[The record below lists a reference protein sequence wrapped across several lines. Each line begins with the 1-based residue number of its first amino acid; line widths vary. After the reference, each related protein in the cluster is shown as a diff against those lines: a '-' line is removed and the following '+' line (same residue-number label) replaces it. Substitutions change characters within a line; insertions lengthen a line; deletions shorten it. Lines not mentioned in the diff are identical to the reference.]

1 MDINDNVNSIVQSI
15 VDQITTQVQ
24 SQAIATIERKIEEVV
39 ANIDYTSMLSN
50 LLSEK
55 LDRKITQLPISTN
68 AVEKELTSRV
78 AAMTQNLSDQI
89 NATALKTT
97 QESINQQLNTI
108 DFTALFRA
116 TILGAIQSKS
126 LAFPDASIP
135 GSAVVASDLLL
146 TGDQISGGIITHFGS
161 TGIDDKST
169 TCQVTVMDEVTVVE
183 NNLLTKDLTVKG
195 TTTIEG
201 NLNVTGAMVESSP
214 MFTQFVLAA
223 TNNVRTSLDR
233 SLFDT
238 YAATVFN
245 KIKTDGLD
253 LTKITLNGQTIV
265 DSGMLSNTITISN
278 LQKVGVLNE
287 LQVSGESLFGETLYV
302 TKNRIGVNTI
312 EPNQTLSLWDQEVE
326 FGISKQSKDTAILGM
341 PRNQTLIISSNG
353 KNNLRVLSDGSISAD
368 IIRIGTI
375 TLTSGSTP
383 SNDQP
388 IGTIVFNANPTL
400 GGPLGWISL
409 GQARW
414 GNFGMID

>member
-39 ANIDYTSMLSN
+39 ANIDCTSMLSN

-55 LDRKITQLPISTN
+55 LDRKITQLPISTET
-68 AVEKELTSRV
+68 VEKELTSRV

-97 QESINQQLNTI
+97 QESINQQLNAI
-108 DFTALFRA
+108 DFTALFQA

-135 GSAVVASDLLL
+135 GSAIVVNDLRL
-146 TGDQISGGIITHFGS
+146 TGDNINSGIVTNFGS
-161 TGIDDKST
+161 TGIDDKAT
-169 TCQVTVMDEVTVVE
+169 ACQVTIMDDVTVVE

-201 NLNVTGAMVESSP
+201 DLNVTGVMHETSP
-214 MFTQFVLAA
+214 MFRQFVVAA
-223 TNNVRTSLDR
+223 TNNVRTSLDK

-238 YAATVFN
+238 YSATVFD
-245 KIKTDGLD
+245 KIRTNGLD
-253 LTKITLNGQTIV
+253 LTKITLNGQTVV
-265 DSGMLSNTITISN
+265 DGGMLSNSITISN

-287 LQVSGESLFGETLYV
+287 LQVLGESLLGETLYV
-302 TKNRIGVNTI
+302 TKNRVGINTI
-312 EPNQTLSLWDQEVE
+312 EPTQTLTLWDQEVE
-326 FGISKQSKDTAILGM
+326 FGISKQSKDTAVMGM
-341 PRNQTLIISSNG
+341 PRKQTLIISSNG
-353 KNNLRVLSDGSISAD
+353 KTNLSILPDGTVSAD
-368 IIRIGTI
+368 TIRIGTV

-388 IGTIVFNANPTL
+388 IGTIVFNANPTM
-400 GGPLGWISL
+400 GGPLGWVSL
-409 GQARW
+409 GKARW
-414 GNFGMID
+414 ANFGLVD

>member
-68 AVEKELTSRV
+68 AVEKELISRV

-97 QESINQQLNTI
+97 QESINQQLNAI
-108 DFTALFRA
+108 DFTALFQA

-135 GSAVVASDLLL
+135 GSAIVVNDLRL
-146 TGDQISGGIITHFGS
+146 TGDNINSGIVTNFGS
-161 TGIDDKST
+161 TGIDDKAT
-169 TCQVTVMDEVTVVE
+169 ACQVTIMDDVTVVE

-201 NLNVTGAMVESSP
+201 DLNVAGVMPETSP
-214 MFTQFVLAA
+214 MFRQFVVAA
-223 TNNVRTSLDR
+223 TNNVRTSLDK

-238 YAATVFN
+238 YSATVFD
-245 KIKTDGLD
+245 KIRTNGLD
-253 LTKITLNGQTIV
+253 LTKITLNGQTVV
-265 DSGMLSNTITISN
+265 DGGMLSNSITISN

-287 LQVSGESLFGETLYV
+287 LQVLGESLLGETLYV
-302 TKNRIGVNTI
+302 TKNRVGINTI
-312 EPNQTLSLWDQEVE
+312 EPTQTLTLWDQEVE
-326 FGISKQSKDTAILGM
+326 FGISKQSKDTAVMGM
-341 PRNQTLIISSNG
+341 PRKQTLIISSNG
-353 KNNLRVLSDGSISAD
+353 KTNLSILPDGTVSAD
-368 IIRIGTI
+368 TIRIGTV

-388 IGTIVFNANPTL
+388 IGTIVFNANPTM
-400 GGPLGWISL
+400 GGPLGWVSL
-409 GQARW
+409 GKARW
-414 GNFGMID
+414 ANFGLVD

>member
-68 AVEKELTSRV
+68 AVEKELISRV

-97 QESINQQLNTI
+97 QESINQQLNAI
-108 DFTALFRA
+108 DFTALFQA

-135 GSAVVASDLLL
+135 GSAIVVNDLRL
-146 TGDQISGGIITHFGS
+146 TGDNINSGIVTNFGS
-161 TGIDDKST
+161 TGIDDKAT
-169 TCQVTVMDEVTVVE
+169 ACQVTIMDDVTVVE

-201 NLNVTGAMVESSP
+201 DLNVTGVMPETSP
-214 MFTQFVLAA
+214 MFRQFVVAA
-223 TNNVRTSLDR
+223 TNNVRTSLDK

-238 YAATVFN
+238 YSATVFD
-245 KIKTDGLD
+245 KIRTNGLD
-253 LTKITLNGQTIV
+253 LTKITLNGQTVV
-265 DSGMLSNTITISN
+265 DGGMLSNSITISN

-287 LQVSGESLFGETLYV
+287 LQVLGESLLGETLYV
-302 TKNRIGVNTI
+302 TKNRVGINTI
-312 EPNQTLSLWDQEVE
+312 EPTQTLTLWDQEVE
-326 FGISKQSKDTAILGM
+326 FGISKQSKDTAVMGM
-341 PRNQTLIISSNG
+341 PRKQTLIISSNG
-353 KNNLRVLSDGSISAD
+353 KTNLSILPDGTVSAD
-368 IIRIGTI
+368 TIRIGTV

-388 IGTIVFNANPTL
+388 IGTIVFNANPTM
-400 GGPLGWISL
+400 GGPLGWVSL
-409 GQARW
+409 GKARW
-414 GNFGMID
+414 ANFGLVD

>member
-55 LDRKITQLPISTN
+55 LDRKITQLPISTET
-68 AVEKELTSRV
+68 VEKELTSRV

-97 QESINQQLNTI
+97 QESINQQLNAI
-108 DFTALFRA
+108 DFTALFQA

-135 GSAVVASDLLL
+135 GSAIVVNDLRL
-146 TGDQISGGIITHFGS
+146 TGDNINSGIVTNFGS
-161 TGIDDKST
+161 TGIDDKAT
-169 TCQVTVMDEVTVVE
+169 ACQVTIMDDVTVVE

-201 NLNVTGAMVESSP
+201 DLNVTGVMPETSP
-214 MFTQFVLAA
+214 MFRQFVVAA
-223 TNNVRTSLDR
+223 TNNVRTSLDK

-238 YAATVFN
+238 YSATVFD
-245 KIKTDGLD
+245 KIRTNGLD
-253 LTKITLNGQTIV
+253 LTKITLNGQTVV
-265 DSGMLSNTITISN
+265 DGGMLSNSITISN

-287 LQVSGESLFGETLYV
+287 LQVLGESLLGETLYV
-302 TKNRIGVNTI
+302 TKNRVGINTI
-312 EPNQTLSLWDQEVE
+312 EPTQTLTLWDQEVE
-326 FGISKQSKDTAILGM
+326 FGISKQSKDTAVMGM
-341 PRNQTLIISSNG
+341 PRKQTLIISSNG
-353 KNNLRVLSDGSISAD
+353 KTNLSILPDGSVSAD
-368 IIRIGTI
+368 TIRIGTV

-388 IGTIVFNANPTL
+388 IGTIVFNANPTM
-400 GGPLGWISL
+400 GGPLGWVSL
-409 GQARW
+409 GKARW
-414 GNFGMID
+414 ANFGLVD

>member
-1 MDINDNVNSIVQSI
+1 MDINDNVNSIVLSI
-15 VDQITTQVQ
+15 VEQITTQVQ

-126 LAFPDASIP
+126 LAFPEASIP
-135 GSAVVASDLLL
+135 ASAIDTADLHI
-146 TGDQISGGIITHFGS
+146 TGDQVSGGIITHFGS

>member
-55 LDRKITQLPISTN
+55 LDRKITQLPISTET
-68 AVEKELTSRV
+68 VEKELTSRV

-97 QESINQQLNTI
+97 QESINQQLNAI
-108 DFTALFRA
+108 DFTALFQA

-135 GSAVVASDLLL
+135 GSAIVVNDLRL
-146 TGDQISGGIITHFGS
+146 TGDNINSGIVTNFGS
-161 TGIDDKST
+161 TGIDDKAT
-169 TCQVTVMDEVTVVE
+169 ACQVTIMDDVTVVE

-201 NLNVTGAMVESSP
+201 DLNVTGVMHETSP
-214 MFTQFVLAA
+214 MFRQFVVAA
-223 TNNVRTSLDR
+223 TNNVRTSLDK

-238 YAATVFN
+238 YSATVFD
-245 KIKTDGLD
+245 KIRTNGLD
-253 LTKITLNGQTIV
+253 LTKITLNGQTVV
-265 DSGMLSNTITISN
+265 DGGMLSNSITISN

-287 LQVSGESLFGETLYV
+287 LQVLGESLLGETLYV
-302 TKNRIGVNTI
+302 TKNRVGINTI
-312 EPNQTLSLWDQEVE
+312 EPTQTLTLWDQEVE
-326 FGISKQSKDTAILGM
+326 FGISKQSKDTAVMGM
-341 PRNQTLIISSNG
+341 PRKQTLIISSNG
-353 KNNLRVLSDGSISAD
+353 KTNLSILPDGTVSAD
-368 IIRIGTI
+368 TIRIGTV

-388 IGTIVFNANPTL
+388 IGTIVFNANPTM
-400 GGPLGWISL
+400 GGPLGWVSL
-409 GQARW
+409 GKARW
-414 GNFGMID
+414 ANFGLVD

>member
-1 MDINDNVNSIVQSI
+1 MDINNNVNSIVKSL

-24 SQAIATIERKIEEVV
+24 SKAMSAIEKKIEEV
-39 ANIDYTSMLSN
+39 I
-50 LLSEK
+50 
-55 LDRKITQLPISTN
+55 
-68 AVEKELTSRV
+68 
-78 AAMTQNLSDQI
+78 AA
-89 NATALKTT
+89 
-97 QESINQQLNTI
+97 I
-108 DFTALFRA
+108 DFTALFQA
-116 TILGAIQSKS
+116 TILSAIQEKI
-126 LAFPDASIP
+126 LVFPEASIP
-135 GSAVVASDLLL
+135 ASAIDTADLHI
-146 TGDQISGGIITHFGS
+146 TGDQVSGGIITHFGS

>member
-161 TGIDDKST
+161 TGIDDKAT

>member
-108 DFTALFRA
+108 DFTALFQA

-135 GSAVVASDLLL
+135 GSAIVVNDLRL
-146 TGDQISGGIITHFGS
+146 TGDNINSGIVTNFGS
-161 TGIDDKST
+161 TGIDDKAT
-169 TCQVTVMDEVTVVE
+169 ACQVTIMDDVTVVE

-201 NLNVTGAMVESSP
+201 DLNVTGVMHETSP
-214 MFTQFVLAA
+214 MFRQFVVAA
-223 TNNVRTSLDR
+223 TNNVRTSLDK

-238 YAATVFN
+238 YSATVFD
-245 KIKTDGLD
+245 KIRTNGLD
-253 LTKITLNGQTIV
+253 LTKITLNGQTVV
-265 DSGMLSNTITISN
+265 DGGMLSNSITISN

-287 LQVSGESLFGETLYV
+287 LQVLGESLLGETLYV
-302 TKNRIGVNTI
+302 TKNRVGINTI
-312 EPNQTLSLWDQEVE
+312 EPTQTLTLWDQEVE
-326 FGISKQSKDTAILGM
+326 FGISKQSKDTAVMGM
-341 PRNQTLIISSNG
+341 PRKQTLIISSNG
-353 KNNLRVLSDGSISAD
+353 KTNLSILPDGTVSAD
-368 IIRIGTI
+368 TIRIGTV

-388 IGTIVFNANPTL
+388 IGTIVFNANPTM
-400 GGPLGWISL
+400 GGPLGWVSL
-409 GQARW
+409 GKARW
-414 GNFGMID
+414 ANFGLVD

>member
-55 LDRKITQLPISTN
+55 LDRKITQLPISTET
-68 AVEKELTSRV
+68 VEKELTSRV

-97 QESINQQLNTI
+97 QESINQQLNAI

-146 TGDQISGGIITHFGS
+146 TGDNINGGIVTNFGS
-161 TGIDDKST
+161 TGIDDKAT

-195 TTTIEG
+195 STTIEG
-201 NLNVTGAMVESSP
+201 DLSVTGTIPETSG
-214 MFTQFVLAA
+214 MFRQFVLAA
-223 TNNVRTSLDR
+223 TNNVRTSLDKT
-233 SLFDT
+233 LFDT
-238 YAATVFN
+238 YAATVFDN
-245 KIKTDGLD
+245 IRTNGLD
-253 LTKITLNGQTIV
+253 LTKITLNGDIMV
-265 DSGMLSNTITISN
+265 DSGKLSNSITVSN
-278 LQKVGVLNE
+278 LQRLGVLAE
-287 LQVSGESLFGETLYV
+287 LQVAGESILSETLYT
-302 TKNRIGVNTI
+302 TKKRVGINTI
-312 EPNQTLSLWDQEVE
+312 EPNQTLTIWDQEVE
-326 FGISKQSKDTAILGM
+326 FGISKQSKDTAVMGM

-353 KNNLRVLSDGSISAD
+353 KNNLSILPDGSVAANAVQ
-368 IIRIGTI
+368 IGTVV
-375 TLTSGSTP
+375 LTSGGPP
-383 SNDQP
+383 SSNRP
-388 IGTIVFNANPTL
+388 KGTIVFNDNPTP

-409 GQARW
+409 GDARW
-414 GNFGMID
+414 GNFGIID